1 MNDREILEKRLDLFM
16 HESWTVWLQELTTMA
31 ESLENIS
38 NIDDEKTLFIN
49 KGAVGILNMMIN
61 LEDTTKYALDQLD
74 HEA

>member
-16 HESWTVWLQELTTMA
+16 HESWQVWLKELTTMA

-38 NIDDEKTLFIN
+38 NIDNEKTLFIN
-49 KGAVGILNMMIN
+49 KGAVGILNMIIN
-61 LEDTTKYALDQLD
+61 LEDTTKYALEQLD